1 MYLEKKD
8 CDIMLETLIKESV
21 SLSNKYD
28 SLSKE
33 YNLNDFNPNENNM
46 KNIKK
51 KLEVLHKIIKEI
63 QNYVKLL

>member
-28 SLSKE
+28 SLAKE